1 MWEHIILFLLKWS
14 FILKV
19 KIINT
24 KWQKISKYMWPNKL
38 REISHFRG
46 KNGFFKK
53 TGRIRKQV
61 KTKKERKE

>member
-19 KIINT
+19 KII

-53 TGRIRKQV
+53 NWKD
-61 KTKKERKE
+61 

>member
-19 KIINT
+19 KII

-38 REISHFRG
+38 KEISHFRG